1 MMCLPMCISSCIP
14 DDTPDNG
21 NAIVCIN
28 TASLCEKLGIADLV
42 AGMLAEKASFK
53 ITDSVLVYDRQGQLV
68 ARQGAES
75 SSLQTV
81 TIHLSDIP
89 QGTYTLVAWQTTTT
103 GTEPFWLLMEAEQLA
118 TAHIVQLYPSTI
130 SSFRAIGLYTTTVT
144 IGTIVPVFNEE
155 IFQEYED
162 VLHRAKFNLPAD
174 AVDSILDAIAELG
187 VTMGRTPTTEDFP
200 DPKDIVFYEVALS
213 KEDSYLVTGNTK
225 HFPKNPI
232 VVTPAELLTI
242 IKQQNSSS
250 PEDI

>member
-1 MMCLPMCISSCIP
+1 MRIYAVI
-14 DDTPDNG
+14 DTNV
-21 NAIVCIN
+21 IV
-28 TASLCEKLGIADLV
+28 
-42 AGMLAEKASFK
+42 
-53 ITDSVLVYDRQGQLV
+53 
-68 ARQGAES
+68 
-75 SSLQTV
+75 SSL
-81 TIHLSDIP
+81 LSRKID
-89 QGTYTLVAWQTTTT
+89 T
-103 GTEPFWLLMEAEQLA
+103 GTVLIRK
-118 TAHIVQLYPSTI
+118 HILD
-130 SSFRAIGLYTTTVT
+130 
-144 IGTIVPVFNEE
+144 GTIVPVFNEE

-187 VTMGRTPTTEDFP
+187 VTMGRTPTTKDFP

-242 IKQQNSSS
+242 IEQQNSSS